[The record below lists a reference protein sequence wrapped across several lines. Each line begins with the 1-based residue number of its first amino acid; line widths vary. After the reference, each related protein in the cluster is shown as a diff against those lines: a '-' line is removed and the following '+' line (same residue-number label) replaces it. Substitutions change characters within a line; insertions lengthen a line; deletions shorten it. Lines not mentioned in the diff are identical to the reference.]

1 MNMKNNLERF
11 IRDNRE
17 DFDDKEP
24 SAKLWQKIDAGLDRS
39 GLDRPGLDGTD
50 LPKSSQGSPDLDG
63 HRLDGHAL
71 STSSPFRQIHRHS
84 TPEAGQQTGRTR
96 RLWPNLD
103 WRVAAS
109 IAVLL
114 LVGGLLYT
122 NQQYGVTRQPEVMA
136 ANPTYAK
143 EVAQYTQLI
152 DTKRVELKQ
161 MTEDNPAL
169 YKEFATDLNRLEHSY
184 QSLKADLPKNPNQE
198 VLIQA
203 MIQNLQLQ
211 INLLNEQLRV
221 IQRIKQQIHESTPV

>member
-24 SAKLWQKIDAGLDRS
+24 SATLWQKIDAGLDRS
-39 GLDRPGLDGTD
+39 GLERSALS
-50 LPKSSQGSPDLDG
+50 KSDHEDKAGLDG
-63 HRLDGHAL
+63 HRLDGQWL
-71 STSSPFRQIHRHS
+71 NTSSPFQQIHRRS
-84 TPEAGQQTGRTR
+84 TQATGQQPGRTGW
-96 RLWPNLD
+96 LWPTLN

-109 IAVLL
+109 IAILL
-114 LVGGLLYT
+114 LAGGLLYT
-122 NQQYGVTRQPEVMA
+122 NQQYGVTRQPEVVA

-143 EVAQYTQLI
+143 EVVQYTRLI
-152 DTKRVELKQ
+152 DTKRTELKQ
-161 MTEDNPAL
+161 MTEDNPDL
-169 YKEFATDLNRLEHSY
+169 YKEFATDLDRLEHSY
-184 QSLKADLPKNPNQE
+184 RSLKADLPKNPNHE

-221 IQRIKQQIHESTPV
+221 IQRIKQQIHENTPV

>member
-1 MNMKNNLERF
+1 MKKNNLERF

-24 SAKLWQKIDAGLDRS
+24 SGSLWQKIEAGLERSDVSGPELDSPSLERSDVS
-39 GLDRPGLDGTD
+39 GLGLDKRQPDTS
-50 LPKSSQGSPDLDG
+50 LPFQ
-63 HRLDGHAL
+63 
-71 STSSPFRQIHRHS
+71 QIHRNHS
-84 TPEAGQQTGRTR
+84 HAGNRQIG
-96 RLWPNLD
+96 WPSLD

-114 LVGGLLYT
+114 LAGCFLYM
-122 NQQYGVTRQPEVMA
+122 NGQYGVTHQPEVVA
-136 ANPTYAK
+136 ASPMYAK
-143 EVAQYTQLI
+143 EVVQYTRLI
-152 DTKRVELKQ
+152 ETKRAELKQ

-169 YKEFATDLNRLEHSY
+169 YQEFATDLVRLENSY

-221 IQRIKQQIHESTPV
+221 IQRIKQQTHESTPV